1 MRLWCPGAANDST
14 MVKKLFLLLVC
25 ILAYNVACQAATRL
39 LVELKD
45 GEVVAFDF
53 AERPKAVF
61 QGETLLVTSDALEVE
76 YDFGDVHQFTFEDE
90 EVTGVGKVAESAA
103 DIKFAPGTVT
113 ITGTKPGCRVLAYT
127 LQGIQ
132 YASFTADGNGA
143 LEFSTADWPQGIYIL
158 KADGISVK
166 FVKR

>member
-1 MRLWCPGAANDST
+1 
-14 MVKKLFLLLVC
+14 MVKKVLFMLVC
-25 ILAYNVACQAATRL
+25 LLAYSVACQAATRL

-45 GEVVAFDF
+45 GEVVTFDF
-53 AERPKAVF
+53 ADHPKAVF

-76 YDFGDVHQFTFEDE
+76 YDFADVHQFTFEDE
-90 EVTGVGKVAESAA
+90 ELTGVDKVALSAA
-103 DIKFAPGTVT
+103 DVKFAPGTVT
-113 ITGTKPGCRVLAYT
+113 IKGTKPGSRVLAYT

-132 YASFTADGNGA
+132 YAAFTADGNGA